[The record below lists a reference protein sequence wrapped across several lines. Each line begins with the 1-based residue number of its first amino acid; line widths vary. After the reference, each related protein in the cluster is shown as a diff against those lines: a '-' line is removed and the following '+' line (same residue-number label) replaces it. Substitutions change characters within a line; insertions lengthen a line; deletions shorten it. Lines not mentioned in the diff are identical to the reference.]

1 MTDPRLLAVIGIVGI
16 LLQLGGAMLLV
27 TLFLLL
33 RPHSARRAYF
43 TAWRRAWLA
52 LALAIAAIVVRYFVL
67 GEASDRPGEREPAV
81 AALYFIYQL
90 CKLAYCALLIA
101 GTVTYASGVRP
112 ATIIRVALPV
122 AAVYAAASVSLAS
135 ELNRIVVWQ
144 SPAIVLSMGY
154 CALVLFTAPVPR
166 RSLGARVTG
175 GVFALIAL
183 VWAIYFIG
191 FSRSLTGSLSE
202 LVIRFNPYLDLLLQM
217 LLGYGMVVMLLE
229 DAKREVDDAHAEL
242 AVAHDQLR
250 RASLY
255 DSLTGSLNRQAF
267 AQGVGLETARG
278 TYGAVAMLDLD
289 NLKIVNDSRGHA
301 AGDDML
307 RYLAD
312 AVRSCTRPSDRFY
325 RWGGD
330 EFIVVFP
337 GARAPT
343 VRARLEAAIA
353 SAPPLQREGD
363 SGPPLPLLASVGAAE
378 FANADEL
385 ASAIERA
392 DAEMYRQKEVGK
404 RGRDAAA
411 ATPTGAAGD

>member
-16 LLQLGGAMLLV
+16 LLQLGGALLLV
-27 TLFLLL
+27 ILFVLL
-33 RPHSARRAYF
+33 RPHSARRTYF

-52 LALAIAAIVVRYFVL
+52 LALAIAAVVVRYIIL
-67 GEASDRPGEREPAV
+67 GTGAEGVRDSEPAV
-81 AALYFIYQL
+81 RALYFIYQL
-90 CKLAYCALLIA
+90 CKITYCVLLVA
-101 GTVTYASGVRP
+101 GTVTYARGVRP
-112 ATIIRVALPV
+112 SAVIRVAMPV
-122 AAVYAAASVSLAS
+122 AAVYALVSVLLSQGM
-135 ELNRIVVWQ
+135 NGIVMWQ
-144 SPAIVLSMGY
+144 SPITVFSLGFCASVLLTM
-154 CALVLFTAPVPR
+154 PVPR

-175 GVFALIAL
+175 AVFALIAV
-183 VWAIYFIG
+183 VWAIYFVG
-191 FSRSLTGSLSE
+191 FSRSLTASLTDF
-202 LVIRFNPYLDLLLQM
+202 VVRFNGYVDLMLQM

-289 NLKIVNDSRGHA
+289 NLKVVNDSRGHA
-301 AGDDML
+301 AGDEL
-307 RYLAD
+307 LQHLAD

-337 GARAPT
+337 GARAAT
-343 VRARLEAAIA
+343 VQSRLEDAIA
-353 SAPPLQREGD
+353 SAPPVERESDG
-363 SGPPLPLLASVGAAE
+363 GPPIALLASVGAADFE
-378 FANADEL
+378 SADDL
-385 ASAIERA
+385 TAAIDRA
-392 DAEMYRQKEVGK
+392 DAEMYRRKEGRK
-404 RGRDAAA
+404 RGREGA
-411 ATPTGAAGD
+411 ATAGVHG